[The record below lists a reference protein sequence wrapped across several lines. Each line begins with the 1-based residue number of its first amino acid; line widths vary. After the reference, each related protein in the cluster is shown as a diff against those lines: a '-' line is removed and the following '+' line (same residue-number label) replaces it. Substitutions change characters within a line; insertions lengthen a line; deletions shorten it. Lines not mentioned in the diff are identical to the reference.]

1 MHSRINQSPAMTFPG
16 MAQAV
21 RVGDTIVLSGQVAF
35 DETGALV
42 GEGDAATQAEQCF
55 VNIERL
61 LEQAG
66 ASLADVVK
74 LTCFLADV
82 SAYAGYAE
90 AKLRRFPAEGPAGT
104 AVVVARLLDERLLME
119 VEAMA
124 VVGR

>member
-1 MHSRINQSPAMTFPG
+1 MHTRVNQSPALTFPG

-21 RVGDTIVLSGQVAF
+21 RAGDTIVLSGQVAF
-35 DETGALV
+35 DDAGELV
-42 GEGDAATQAEQCF
+42 GAGDPVAQAEQCF
-55 VNIERL
+55 RNIERL

-66 ASLADVVK
+66 ASLTDVVK

-90 AKLRRFPAEGPAGT
+90 AKLRRFPGDGPAGT
-104 AVVVARLLDERLLME
+104 AVVVAQLLDDRLLME

-124 VVGR
+124 VLTH